1 MPEAGNI
8 SVSLWTGRANRVI
21 VYWRPRDA
29 KTYCGLVGKISAGS
43 MLIGIFQ
50 DRPGAVI
57 FGLVVFVLA
66 LKLERSMK

>member
-1 MPEAGNI
+1 
-8 SVSLWTGRANRVI
+8 
-21 VYWRPRDA
+21 
-29 KTYCGLVGKISAGS
+29 

-66 LKLERSMK
+66 LKLERGIK